1 MMRSY
6 CNIGEDV
13 FLQNVQIKV
22 QYEQRGSFGLKDM
35 FKNMQGEIAPYATG
49 TQYSKV
55 VKAMFKMYTQRLH
68 LMRGLLQLAQ
78 TRLDVR

>member
-22 QYEQRGSFGLKDM
+22 QYEQRGSFGLK
-35 FKNMQGEIAPYATG
+35 GEVNPIFFIPPLGQNWAN
-49 TQYSKV
+49 
-55 VKAMFKMYTQRLH
+55 
-68 LMRGLLQLAQ
+68 
-78 TRLDVR
+78 

>member
-49 TQYSKV
+49 T
-55 VKAMFKMYTQRLH
+55 
-68 LMRGLLQLAQ
+68 
-78 TRLDVR
+78 